1 MEQKQN
7 SRMEAYDIHYQ
18 TQETVTMSQFK
29 KLLDVINDPPTYS
42 IPFLGNPAPEVQD
55 YIKRMDEWY
64 CRLLEESKTIKET
77 KLRIK

>member
-1 MEQKQN
+1 
-7 SRMEAYDIHYQ
+7 
-18 TQETVTMSQFK
+18 MSQFK

-77 KLRIK
+77 KLRTNPE